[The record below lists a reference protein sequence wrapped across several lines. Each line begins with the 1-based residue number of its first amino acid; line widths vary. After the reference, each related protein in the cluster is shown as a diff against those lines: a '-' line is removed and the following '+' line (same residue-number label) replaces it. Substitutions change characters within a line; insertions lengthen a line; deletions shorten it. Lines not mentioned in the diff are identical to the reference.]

1 LQKRRREGEPMR
13 HIQALFTLSLTACSL
28 VGGAAPAKLGAAPS
42 GDSVKHGDLASK
54 YEAATEVPRQLKS
67 PQKSLE
73 LAQSK
78 LEELEKKFEA
88 GTLTNAE
95 DIHNGRI
102 QWLFFFGAMER
113 GGEPRCD
120 ACKRNPEWI
129 RMRAAAADIDKRYAK
144 LEKEVAKCR
153 YGYRMTNGD
162 LLAMTLDLSEEEW
175 TAIEQKALPE
185 GFRQKERCWTND
197 KDGKAGKPN
206 AWAY

>member
-1 LQKRRREGEPMR
+1 MR

-54 YEAATEVPRQLKS
+54 YQAATEVPRQLKS

-120 ACKRNPEWI
+120 VCKRNPEWI

-162 LLAMTLDLSEEEW
+162 LLAMTLDWSEEEW